1 VRPLLAAL
9 ALASLAVV
17 ASVPAADAQEA
28 GGADVT
34 LVDQDAWATTDAIT
48 MLRVR
53 IEGPVRGREIRLD
66 LHAPLSTRTG
76 FEQTVEGGDLGP
88 RLTSERV
95 SLEDRPPG
103 ANGELVLPLGTSDE
117 IDGLGAIGLPID
129 RTGVYP
135 LRVAIGPTGG
145 DDDAS
150 FVTWLVVV
158 EGEPAR
164 EPLGLAWIWSVGAPP
179 HLDAAGAPA
188 GDVLESLGPGGDL
201 EAVAGLLERAEGIAL
216 TLAVSPQ
223 TAAAWEIA
231 SADADLRPGL
241 TALRRAARRSNV
253 QVLPSPYVPLDLPA
267 TERSGLGSLVPEQ
280 LLLGVD
286 TLERVLGVRID
297 TRTALPGPLDDP
309 SMVRLRSLF
318 VDRLVLVDTELEPV
332 NARLTPSRPFRLV
345 GGGSDFRAI
354 AANAGLRDMLERQ
367 FLPASEPRA
376 LRAQRFLAALSLIAL
391 EEPARARGVVV
402 AEPMPWAAD
411 AALIDR
417 VLTGLDGHPLV
428 STERLDRQFSRV
440 DDDVDPDD
448 GDLPLVRRLLPIEPV
463 ALSFSASDYE
473 DVRAQLASFA
483 SVVGSDDPLIAR
495 GEEAL
500 RVAPSRLL
508 DADDARS
515 ELGLVSGGITGVLA
529 DVFATDKTVT
539 LTSREAEIPVSF
551 VNGTAEPVT
560 VRMRLAS
567 SKLLFPAGEQQDITL
582 PPGNTTMQI
591 PVEARASGTFTMNVT
606 LVSTD
611 GYLAIGD
618 PARIRV
624 RSTVFSGTGAVL
636 TGGAA
641 AFLVLWWGNHI
652 RRTRRARRTAVTGA
666 AE

>member
-1 VRPLLAAL
+1 MRPLLAAL

-17 ASVPAADAQEA
+17 ATVPAADAQEA
-28 GGADVT
+28 EGADVT

-53 IEGPVRGREIRLD
+53 IEGPTRDRELRLEV
-66 LHAPLSTRTG
+66 HAALSTRTG
-76 FEQTVEGGDLGP
+76 FEETVEGGDLGS
-88 RLTSERV
+88 RLTREAVR
-95 SLEDRPPG
+95 LDDRPPG
-103 ANGELVLPLGTSDE
+103 ANGELVLPLGTSND
-117 IDGLGAIGLPID
+117 IDGLGAIGLPIG

-135 LRVAIGPTGG
+135 LRVAIGPVGG
-145 DDDAS
+145 DDEAS

-158 EGEPAR
+158 EDEPVR

-179 HLDAAGAPA
+179 HLDANGAPA
-188 GDVLESLGPGGDL
+188 DDVLDRFGPGGDL
-201 EAVAGLLERAEGIAL
+201 DAIAALLARAEGIAL
-216 TLAVSPQ
+216 NLAVSPQ
-223 TAAAWEIA
+223 TAAAWERA

-241 TALRRAARRSNV
+241 AALRQAARRSNV
-253 QVLPSPYVPLDLPA
+253 QVLPAPYVPLDLPA
-267 TERSGLGSLVPEQ
+267 TERAGLGSLVSEQ

-297 TRTALPGPLDDP
+297 TRTALPGPLDDA
-309 SMVRLRSLF
+309 SMARLRSLF
-318 VDRLVLVDTELEPV
+318 VDRLVLVDTALEPV
-332 NARLTPSRPFRLV
+332 NARLTPSRPFQLED
-345 GGGSDFRAI
+345 GGSDFRAI
-354 AANAGLRDMLERQ
+354 AANDGLRAMLEEQ
-367 FLPASEPRA
+367 LPDVPEPRP

-391 EEPARARGVVV
+391 EEPARARGVAV

-411 AALIDR
+411 PTLVEL
-417 VLTGLDGHPLV
+417 VLAGLDGHPLV
-428 STERLDRQFSRV
+428 TTERLDRQFSRV
-440 DDDVDPDD
+440 DDDLDPDD
-448 GDLPLVRRLLPIEPV
+448 DDLPLVRRLLPIEPRGLPFG
-463 ALSFSASDYE
+463 ATDYQ
-473 DVRAQLASFA
+473 DVRSQLASFA
-483 SVVGSDDPLIAR
+483 SVVGTDDPLVAR

-508 DADDARS
+508 EADDARA
-515 ELGLVSGGITGVLA
+515 ELGLVRGGIGGVLA
-529 DVFATDKTVT
+529 DVRATDKTVT

-551 VNGTAEPVT
+551 VNGTDEPVV

-582 PPGNTTMQI
+582 PPGNTTIQI

-611 GYLAIGD
+611 GYLAIGE

-641 AFLVLWWGNHI
+641 TFLVLWWGNHI
-652 RRTRRARRTAVTGA
+652 RRTRRTRRSA
-666 AE
+666 AAGVAE